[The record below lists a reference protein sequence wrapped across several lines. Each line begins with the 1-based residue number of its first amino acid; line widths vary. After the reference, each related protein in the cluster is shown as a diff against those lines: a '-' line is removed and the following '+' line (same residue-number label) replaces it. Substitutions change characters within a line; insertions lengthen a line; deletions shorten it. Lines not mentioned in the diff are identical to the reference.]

1 MNDEPEQ
8 QQELKFDNVS
18 PEVEKDLEDMIYQ
31 NCLAFA
37 LFERKW
43 KREQR
48 EKKRQEQN
56 QTHQPADKT
65 NLLGDD

>member
-1 MNDEPEQ
+1 MTNEPEQ
-8 QQELKFDNVS
+8 PKELKFDNVS

-31 NCLAFA
+31 NCLKFA

-48 EKKRQEQN
+48 EKKRQEQE
-56 QTHQPADKT
+56 KT
-65 NLLGDD
+65 S